1 MKYKLY
7 LPQAINEMGNRKNQE
22 DTIFPVLGEAT
33 ADSRLF
39 IVCDGMGGYEK
50 GEVASDT
57 VARAISDY
65 LLRHCNLDEPLSDHA
80 FGAALAAA
88 FDALDEADPQRQN
101 LMGTTLTMLCF
112 HRGGCLAAHIGDSRI
127 YHLRPAT
134 GDILYRSRDHSLV
147 QQLYE
152 MGEISYHQMKTS
164 PKKNVVTRAMQPH
177 QDTRSKADLVHIT
190 DIRPGDYFYMC
201 TDGMLELMEDEELM
215 RIVGDKNTTDEQKK
229 QQLIEAT
236 QHNSDNHS
244 AYLIHIERVENE
256 ENDSLQLN
264 DEAQA
269 RAANKALNDPFK
281 DQIEEMEEEPAVT
294 TIRQGTQQS
303 QPTQRPQQ
311 AQQAPRR
318 RPAPKKSSGGK
329 KLLVPLIIVLV
340 AILTG
345 FTLFNLL
352 GQKKDVPPKTPDTE
366 ITDDNNNQDRVEFQ
380 KDDLK
385 EKSGSS
391 DYFPANKGKT
401 KGKSETR
408 DKQTDDVN
416 DIIKNSKQRDDE
428 KKRAEKEKA
437 EKEEK
442 AQYEKEKEETKQ
454 KAQQAKEQADKVL
467 EKAKKP
473 KQETPQSDKTI
484 HIGNDGSVKVENK
497 TEGQ

>member
-1 MKYKLY
+1 M
-7 LPQAINEMGNRKNQE
+7 
-22 DTIFPVLGEAT
+22 V
-33 ADSRLF
+33 
-39 IVCDGMGGYEK
+39 
-50 GEVASDT
+50 
-57 VARAISDY
+57 
-65 LLRHCNLDEPLSDHA
+65 
-80 FGAALAAA
+80 
-88 FDALDEADPQRQN
+88 
-101 LMGTTLTMLCF
+101 
-112 HRGGCLAAHIGDSRI
+112 
-127 YHLRPAT
+127 
-134 GDILYRSRDHSLV
+134 
-147 QQLYE
+147 
-152 MGEISYHQMKTS
+152 
-164 PKKNVVTRAMQPH
+164 
-177 QDTRSKADLVHIT
+177 
-190 DIRPGDYFYMC
+190 
-201 TDGMLELMEDEELM
+201 
-215 RIVGDKNTTDEQKK
+215 
-229 QQLIEAT
+229 
-236 QHNSDNHS
+236 
-244 AYLIHIERVENE
+244 
-256 ENDSLQLN
+256 
-264 DEAQA
+264 
-269 RAANKALNDPFK
+269 K